1 MKRPILAAFAGLAAF
16 LVALL
21 LCAAP
26 VLPAQAHTSLKSS
39 DPQKN
44 AKVTTLTKV
53 TLEFAESVRFP
64 VVVVRGEDG
73 KRYEKGAPA
82 VNGPKVTEAVADQV
96 PPGRYTIAWR
106 VVSPDGHPLEG
117 EIPFTVA
124 GDQALGSATSVA
136 EPQDTASAPAALPG
150 TSSAAASDATSDLAQ
165 ASQTA
170 DDQGGGV
177 PGWLWAVVF
186 GIAGIGIGMFLSLRK
201 KP

>member
-16 LVALL
+16 LVSLL
-21 LCAAP
+21 LCAAQ

-44 AKVTTLTKV
+44 AQVKTLTKV
-53 TLEFAESVRFP
+53 TLEFADSVRFP

-82 VNGPKVTEAVADQV
+82 VNGPKVTEAVADAV

-117 EIPFTVA
+117 EIPFTVV

-136 EPQDTASAPAALPG
+136 EPQDTASAPPVASSG
-150 TSSAAASDATSDLAQ
+150 TSADAASGMGE
-165 ASQTA
+165 ASHTA
-170 DDQGGGV
+170 EGEGGGV
-177 PGWLWAVVF
+177 PGWFWAVVF

>member
-16 LVALL
+16 LVSLL

-44 AKVTTLTKV
+44 AQVKTLTKV
-53 TLEFAESVRFP
+53 TLEFADSVRFP

-82 VNGPKVTEAVADQV
+82 VNGPKVTEAVADAV

-117 EIPFTVA
+117 EIPFTVV

-136 EPQDTASAPAALPG
+136 EPQDTVAAPVASAAT
-150 TSSAAASDATSDLAQ
+150 TSEAAQ
-165 ASQTA
+165 ASQA
-170 DDQGGGV
+170 GDSEGGGV
-177 PGWLWAVVF
+177 PGWFWAVVF

>member
-1 MKRPILAAFAGLAAF
+1 MKRRFLAAFAAF
-16 LVALL
+16 LAALL

-44 AKVTTLTKV
+44 AQVKSLEKV
-53 TLEFAESVRFP
+53 TLEFAESVQFP

-73 KRYEKGAPA
+73 KRYESGAPS
-82 VNGPKVTEAVADQV
+82 VDGPKVTAAVAQPI

-117 EIPFTVA
+117 EIPFTVV
-124 GDQALGSATSVA
+124 GDPSLGTATSA
-136 EPQDTASAPAALPG
+136 AAPDDPASASAPAA
-150 TSSAAASDATSDLAQ
+150 AAPEATPAATVAAQ
-165 ASQTA
+165 SG
-170 DDQGGGV
+170 DDGQKGV
-177 PGWLWAVVF
+177 PGWIWAVIF
-186 GIAGIGIGMFLSLRK
+186 GIAGVGIGMFLSLRK